1 MYEVLHGFAKK
12 GLRAYMEL
20 QRHAQSS
27 HQVFKQQYS
36 VPGAAGLELKVY
48 DARKDA
54 KHLRCIVSSSSV
66 ATFSASASRMGQVP
80 VDKHQKLLPY
90 VVEQSEPDWDH
101 RDEWCTVEAE
111 LYTYTIVDVDEKPV
125 KSSCPFTA
133 VLHPRP
139 FGKGAMRFAFYLV
152 DQGNPDSKY
161 VGKVYQFEDP
171 AFQQRST
178 YEGDMTSQA
187 VAGYLAKEFSLQYVE
202 DPIEFVQ
209 AQLLRISWG
218 GMPGSRFLSSC
229 SHPTTYSFE
238 SKDMYIDGGGAG

>member
-1 MYEVLHGFAKK
+1 
-12 GLRAYMEL
+12 MEL

-238 SKDMYIDGGGAG
+238 SKDMYIDGGGAD